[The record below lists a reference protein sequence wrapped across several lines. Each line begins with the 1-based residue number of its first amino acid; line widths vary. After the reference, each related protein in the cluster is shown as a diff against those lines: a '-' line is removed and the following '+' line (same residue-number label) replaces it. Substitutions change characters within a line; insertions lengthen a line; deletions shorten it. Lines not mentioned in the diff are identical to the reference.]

1 AAPAPA
7 PAAGAGDSAIR
18 SRPRTGRERSV
29 KQAEPLKEK
38 EAKSGAQLEAE
49 IAEVER
55 RLAELDAVPGIPAQD
70 ADALSRMELSWAEM
84 EHLRARLD
92 ALMERWLEA
101 QEE

>member
-1 AAPAPA
+1 M
-7 PAAGAGDSAIR
+7 
-18 SRPRTGRERSV
+18 
-29 KQAEPLKEK
+29 
-38 EAKSGAQLEAE
+38 
-49 IAEVER
+49 ER